1 MNIGDKV
8 RLLHSKEEGII
19 TRFLKDNVVEV
30 EIEAGFKLPVL
41 KRELAIVSKTE
52 NQFFKPTP
60 AAPQNEVGKQKETKT
75 VIKADKGIFLA
86 FLPVNDKNV
95 SIYLINNSDWS
106 LPFSLT
112 LTTDRI
118 YVGLLGGVLKAR
130 SSQKSTLDLAIKD
143 IEEWGS
149 FNFQAFYYQEGPF
162 DERSP
167 LTKKMRVRSSTW
179 ASHKK
184 KAPLL
189 DVEVYLYQLDAD
201 EPEIVPI
208 KAKEQEQKL
217 VIDAEKLK
225 EGMMEKK
232 QVDILTKNYEK
243 PAQLVD
249 LHIEAL
255 TKNHYSMSNGQML
268 ELQLNTFLNKFEQA
282 IASGMDEITFIHGVG
297 NGVLR
302 QEIQRKLSGHKN
314 VAWFEDTQKEKFGYG
329 ATKVKIK

>member
-8 RLLHSKEEGII
+8 RLIHSKEEGII

-52 NQFFKPTP
+52 TQFFKPTQLP
-60 AAPQNEVGKQKETKT
+60 TSNEVGKQKETKP

-86 FLPVNDKNV
+86 FLPINDKSV
-95 SIYLINNSDWS
+95 SIFLVNNSDWN

-118 YVGLLGGVLKAR
+118 NVGLSGGLLKAR
-130 SSQKSTLDLAIKD
+130 SSQKSTLDLDIKD
-143 IEEWGS
+143 MEEWGS
-149 FNFQAFYYQEGPF
+149 FNFQALYYQEGPF
-162 DERSP
+162 DERP
-167 LTKKMRVRSSTW
+167 ALLKKMRVRASTW

-189 DVEVYLYQLDAD
+189 DTEVYLYQLDS
-201 EPEIVPI
+201 EESELI
-208 KAKEQEQKL
+208 KPKESDKKL
-217 VIDAEKLK
+217 IIDAEKLK
-225 EGMMEKK
+225 EGMMERK
-232 QVDILTKNYEK
+232 QGEVLTKTYEK
-243 PAQLVD
+243 PSQLVD

-255 TKNHYSMSNGQML
+255 TRNHYSMSNGQML

-329 ATKVKIK
+329 ATKIKIK